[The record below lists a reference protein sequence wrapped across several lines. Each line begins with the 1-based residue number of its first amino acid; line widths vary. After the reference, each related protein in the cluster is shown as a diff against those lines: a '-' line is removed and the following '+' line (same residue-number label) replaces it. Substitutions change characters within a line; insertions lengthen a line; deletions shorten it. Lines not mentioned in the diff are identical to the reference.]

1 MQLGAVREQGVT
13 RRRTLPTEVVGL
25 AGVILVLAAGCTT
38 SQGRFE
44 REKMV
49 VDLADT
55 LREEA
60 LNLPQDAQRERLV
73 SGLIQMRELMM
84 SDTILKPVEASPEA
98 PRLPRPEG
106 GVKSDTA
113 WTATFAPKSI
123 VIGFFT
129 KSKSF
134 TGQEGDEGLEV
145 RLQPLDQ
152 FGDPTKA
159 VGWYRVEVFAYRAM
173 SSDKRGDR
181 LGHWIVNVLDADSQR
196 KYYDRV
202 DRCYVFP
209 LLWEKGVE
217 PGKAVVVQA
226 TYYPPGGFEKKLFAQ
241 RVIKLETPEE

>member
-1 MQLGAVREQGVT
+1 MAGA
-13 RRRTLPTEVVGL
+13 GL

-44 REKMV
+44 REKMI
-49 VDLADT
+49 VDLADA

-60 LNLPQDAQRERLV
+60 LNLPPNSQRERLV
-73 SGLIQMRELMM
+73 SGLIQLRELMM
-84 SDTILKPVEASPEA
+84 TETILKPIEEAPNA
-98 PRLPRPEG
+98 PRLPTPEG
-106 GVKSDTA
+106 GVKSDPA
-113 WTATFAPKSI
+113 WAAMFAPKTI
-123 VIGFFT
+123 AIGVFT

-134 TGQEGDEGLEV
+134 SGQEGDEGLEV
-145 RLQPLDQ
+145 HLHTLDQ

-159 VGWYRVEVFAYRAM
+159 VGWYRVEVFAYRTA
-173 SSDKRGDR
+173 STDKRGER
-181 LGHWIVNVLDADSQR
+181 LGHWIVKVLDADSQR

-241 RVIKLETPEE
+241 RIIKLQEPEE